1 MKRLMF
7 FLLMLSVL
15 VLGGCARINT
25 KRVAVMDFDNLTG
38 ADNYQFLKGA
48 MGEYLTSYL
57 TNSGIIMLRERQ
69 DIGVCLAEIDG
80 STWDKER
87 YDRLRTL
94 GKKLKVQYIVL
105 GSVSRLEGNFVV
117 SARLFSVKTGEV
129 IPGTSV
135 TQSCR
140 QEYELYDRAQL
151 LGGYLFQQLKSRGAI
166 EMPGASTAGKTGAEE
181 SSDAIQ
187 PIASSAPE
195 TPAAGAADA
204 KVPSLPTP
212 PEAEKPATPEKPEK
226 DTPATPEKETPASP
240 EKSE

>member
-1 MKRLMF
+1 MKRLVF
-7 FLLMLSVL
+7 FLLILSAL
-15 VLGGCARINT
+15 ALSGCVQT
-25 KRVAVMDFDNLTG
+25 SKRVAVVDFDNLTG
-38 ADNYQFLKGA
+38 ADNYQFLRGA

-69 DIGVCLAEIDG
+69 DIAVCLAEIDG
-80 STWDKER
+80 STWDRER

-94 GKKLKVQYIVL
+94 GKKLKVEYIVL

-117 SARLFSVKTGEV
+117 SARLFSVKKGEV

-151 LGGYLFQQLKSRGAI
+151 LGGYLFQQLKTRGVI
-166 EMPGASTAGKTGAEE
+166 ETPGAPVAGGEGTKE
-181 SSDAIQ
+181 SADDTIQ
-187 PIASSAPE
+187 PISPATPETPVAGGESALPSVPTLPEAE
-195 TPAAGAADA
+195 TPAA
-204 KVPSLPTP
+204 
-212 PEAEKPATPEKPEK
+212 PEK
-226 DTPATPEKETPASP
+226 DAPVTP

>member
-1 MKRLMF
+1 MF
-7 FLLMLSVL
+7 FLLMLAVL
-15 VLGGCARINT
+15 VLGGCARIST

-57 TNSGIIMLRERQ
+57 TNSGVIMLRERQ

-166 EMPGASTAGKTGAEE
+166 EVPGEPSAGKAGAEE

-195 TPAAGAADA
+195 TPAAPAAGATDA

-212 PEAEKPATPEKPEK
+212 PEAEKPVAPENPEK
-226 DTPATPEKETPASP
+226 DTPATPEK
-240 EKSE
+240 SE

>member
-1 MKRLMF
+1 M
-7 FLLMLSVL
+7 
-15 VLGGCARINT
+15 T
-25 KRVAVMDFDNLTG
+25 PKRVAVMDFDNLTG

-69 DIGVCLAEIDG
+69 DIAVSLAEIDG
-80 STWDKER
+80 SMWDKER

-94 GKKLKVQYIVL
+94 GKKLKVEYIVL

-117 SARLFSVKTGEV
+117 SARLFSVKKGEV

-151 LGGYLFQQLKSRGAI
+151 LGGYLSQQLKSRGAI
-166 EMPGASTAGKTGAEE
+166 AIPGEPAQTGAKE
-181 SSDAIQ
+181 SSDDTFQ
-187 PIASSAPE
+187 PIAPTASDETTSTEPQAPSEPTVSEADSMPQQAAATEPE
-195 TPAAGAADA
+195 T
-204 KVPSLPTP
+204 T
-212 PEAEKPATPEKPEK
+212 E
-226 DTPATPEKETPASP
+226 
-240 EKSE
+240 

>member
-1 MKRLMF
+1 MKRLLF
-7 FLLMLSVL
+7 FLLMFSVL
-15 VLGGCARINT
+15 VLGGCAQMST

-38 ADNYQFLKGA
+38 TDNYQFLKGA

-69 DIGVCLAEIDG
+69 DIGVYLAEVDG

-94 GKKLKVQYIVL
+94 GKKLKVEYIVL

-151 LGGYLFQQLKSRGAI
+151 LGGYLFQQLKARGAI
-166 EMPGASTAGKTGAEE
+166 ETPGAPSAGKEE
-181 SSDAIQ
+181 AKKTSDDTIQ
-187 PIASSAPE
+187 PIASSTPE

-212 PEAEKPATPEKPEK
+212 PEAEKPAAPEKDAAATPEKDK
-226 DTPATPEKETPASP
+226 PATPEK
-240 EKSE
+240 SE